1 MRAAT
6 GDLAV
11 SNGASAFVDQPIFSL
26 AAIGVADE
34 PALKIEIE
42 RLKLKHRIRLTEL
55 KASPLYDRPEFILE
69 IV

>member
-1 MRAAT
+1 MCHT
-6 GDLAV
+6 V
-11 SNGASAFVDQPIFSL
+11 SKAR